1 MNLGQVK
8 HLMLEDSL
16 KTESAFLS
24 QSDSEEREGK
34 KGMNDII
41 ESTSSLARASDS
53 NESVERQNIPKPIIN
68 DVIMEV
74 HSSSA
79 S

>member
-1 MNLGQVK
+1 
-8 HLMLEDSL
+8 MLQQL
-16 KTESAFLS
+16 KKLIKNPFMG
-24 QSDSEEREGK
+24 SEEREGK

>member
-1 MNLGQVK
+1 MNVKQVK
-8 HLMLEDSL
+8 HLLEQDSL
-16 KTESAFLS
+16 KTDSAFFS
-24 QSDSEEREGK
+24 KSDGEEREEK
-34 KGMNDII
+34 IDLNDII
-41 ESTSSLARASDS
+41 ESTSSFVRATDS

>member
-1 MNLGQVK
+1 MNVGQVK
-8 HLMLEDSL
+8 HLLQEDSL

-24 QSDSEEREGK
+24 QSDDEERGEQ

-41 ESTSSLARASDS
+41 DSNSSFVRASDS